1 LLRSAA
7 RLRTASGRR
16 RLPARRHSLAAL
28 ITAAADELLTHL
40 LSAGKDVL
48 AGEEGVFMTLA
59 RIGAW
64 AIMTRVEVGEGTEAK
79 HGTSMQAPA
88 G

>member
-1 LLRSAA
+1 
-7 RLRTASGRR
+7 
-16 RLPARRHSLAAL
+16 
-28 ITAAADELLTHL
+28 
-40 LSAGKDVL
+40 
-48 AGEEGVFMTLA
+48 MTLA